1 MEDQKL
7 VALSNE
13 VDKTLHN
20 LSGKY
25 DINALSLTGVILARL
40 KIIAD
45 ASEITEDFNTLL
57 NHVVETKMVPRNFT
71 VQ

>member
-1 MEDQKL
+1 MDDQKL

-20 LSGKY
+20 LCGKY
-25 DINALSLTGVILARL
+25 DINALSLTGVVLARL

-45 ASEITEDFNTLL
+45 AGEITEDFNKLL
-57 NHVVETKMVPRNFT
+57 NHVSDTDMKPRKYT

>member
-13 VDKTLHN
+13 IDKTLHN

-25 DINALSLTGVILARL
+25 NINALSLTGVVLARL

-45 ASEITEDFNTLL
+45 ASEITQEFNKLL
-57 NHVVETKMVPRNFT
+57 AHVSVTDMKPREFT
-71 VQ
+71 IQ

>member
-20 LSGKY
+20 LCGKY
-25 DINALSLTGVILARL
+25 SINALSLTGVVLARL
-40 KIIAD
+40 KIIAE
-45 ASEITEDFNTLL
+45 ASEITEDFNKLL
-57 NHVVETKMVPRNFT
+57 THVAETKTMPRKFT
-71 VQ
+71 IQ

>member
-1 MEDQKL
+1 MNDEKL

-20 LSGKY
+20 LCGKY

-40 KIIAD
+40 KIVAE
-45 ASEITEDFNTLL
+45 AGEITEDFNKLL
-57 NHVVETKMVPRNFT
+57 DHVSVTNMKPREFT
-71 VQ
+71 IQ

>member
-1 MEDQKL
+1 MDDQKL

-20 LSGKY
+20 LCGKY

-45 ASEITEDFNTLL
+45 AGEITEDFNKLC
-57 NHVVETKMVPRNFT
+57 NHVAETKFTPRTYN
-71 VQ
+71 

>member
-1 MEDQKL
+1 MDDQKL

-25 DINALSLTGVILARL
+25 GINALSLTGVVLARL
-40 KIIAD
+40 KIIAE
-45 ASEITEDFNTLL
+45 ASEITEDFNKLL
-57 NHVVETKMVPRNFT
+57 AHVSVTDMKPRKFT
-71 VQ
+71 IQ

>member
-1 MEDQKL
+1 MDDQKL

-25 DINALSLTGVILARL
+25 DINALPLAGVVLARL
-40 KIIAD
+40 KIIAE
-45 ASEITEDFNTLL
+45 ASEITEDFNKLL
-57 NHVVETKMVPRNFT
+57 AHVSETKFTPRTYN
-71 VQ
+71 